1 MNRIDRLNAI
11 LIHLQSKKR
20 VTAQQIADR
29 FEISVRSV
37 YRDVKALQE
46 SGVPVIGDAG
56 IGYSIM
62 DGYRLPP
69 VMFTAEEGSAL
80 LIAGKFAE
88 RFTDPVMEKQF
99 ANALFKIKSVLR
111 GTDKDHIEQLEENI
125 LVYSKN
131 TEPKDAHENRYLYDL
146 QYAVVQKKAI
156 HIEYYTPS
164 NDKKTERTVEP
175 IGLCYYAQSWHCIGW
190 CKLRNDY
197 RDFKLSRMLRLSV
210 TDTFFHNKKHP
221 SIREYMDRISIKEQ
235 LHEVKILFKKEVA
248 RYAQAEKYYQGY
260 VSEEEAG
267 EYVRMIFFTAYPEI
281 MARWLL
287 MFMDNAIIETPVSLK
302 ELMIR
307 NVNTLNDHYL
317 K

>member
-1 MNRIDRLNAI
+1 LNRIDRLNAI

-56 IGYSIM
+56 IGYSVM

-99 ANALFKIKSVLR
+99 SNALFKIKSVLR
-111 GTDKDHIEQLEENI
+111 GSDKDHIEQLEENV
-125 LVYSKN
+125 LVYS
-131 TEPKDAHENRYLYDL
+131 PKAQRGDAHANRYLYDL

-156 HIEYYTPS
+156 HIEYFTPY
-164 NDKKTERTVEP
+164 NEQRTERTVEP
-175 IGLCYYAQSWHCIGW
+175 IGLCYYAQGWHCIGW
-190 CKLRNDY
+190 CKLRGDY
-197 RDFKLSRMLRLSV
+197 RDFKLSRMLRLTV
-210 TDTFFHNKKHP
+210 TDTVFNNKRHP
-221 SIREYMDRISIKEQ
+221 SIREYMDGISQKEQ
-235 LHEVKILFKKEVA
+235 LHEVKILFRKEVV
-248 RYAQAEKYYQGY
+248 RYVQSEKYYQGF

-267 EYVRMIFFTAYPEI
+267 EYIRMVFFNAYPDV

-287 MFMDNAIIETPVSLK
+287 MFMDNIIIETSDKLK
-302 ELMIR
+302 DLMIQH
-307 NVNTLNDHYL
+307 VHTLKTHYL
-317 K
+317 E